1 MRRVNP
7 TPKPGTPPN
16 GFVDNEPTEEV
27 VNDSLGTVDPADTA
41 DTDPKD
47 DPEAGA
53 ESDRSSGIE
62 D

>member
-1 MRRVNP
+1 MSP
-7 TPKPGTPPN
+7 TPKPETPPD
-16 GFVDNEPTEEV
+16 GFVDNEPAEEV

-47 DPEAGA
+47 DPVAGA
-53 ESDRSSGIE
+53 ESDQSTGRE